1 MNKNLITHIQTKI
14 KSLKD
19 EISSIKYTM
28 HLDKIE
34 TDSDI
39 SKINECI
46 HKIQVLNEIIMSF
59 GVQKIKS

>member
-1 MNKNLITHIQTKI
+1 MNNNLIRHIQTKI

-28 HLDKIE
+28 LLDKIE

-46 HKIQVLNEIIMSF
+46 HKIQVLNEIIISF
-59 GVQKIKS
+59 GVQKN

>member
-59 GVQKIKS
+59 GVQKN

>member
-1 MNKNLITHIQTKI
+1 MNNNLIRHIQTKI

-28 HLDKIE
+28 LLDKIE

-46 HKIQVLNEIIMSF
+46 HKVQVLNEIIISF
-59 GVQKIKS
+59 GVQKN

>member
-1 MNKNLITHIQTKI
+1 MNKNLITHIKTKI

-28 HLDKIE
+28 HFDKIE

-46 HKIQVLNEIIMSF
+46 HKIQVLNEIIISF
-59 GVQKIKS
+59 GVQKN

>member
-1 MNKNLITHIQTKI
+1 MNNNLIRHIQTKI

-28 HLDKIE
+28 HFDKIE
-34 TDSDI
+34 TDNDI
-39 SKINECI
+39 NKINECI

>member
-1 MNKNLITHIQTKI
+1 MNNNLIRHIQTKI

-34 TDSDI
+34 TDNDI
-39 SKINECI
+39 NKINECI

>member
-46 HKIQVLNEIIMSF
+46 HKIQVLNEIIISF
-59 GVQKIKS
+59 GVQKN